1 VTLLLARYADCLYWM
16 ARYVERAENLAR
28 ILDVQES
35 FARDSTGS
43 HDWGAIL
50 DINADRERF
59 VAQGREVSAAE
70 VLHFYIA
77 DRANPTSIAF
87 DIHAA
92 RENARTIRPLITT
105 EMWAQLNVF
114 YNRVLALKPE
124 DLREER
130 LSKVCAMIK
139 SGCDEHAGITAGTLY
154 RDEAYRFWRLGGAI
168 ECADQTTRLLDAKYL
183 AFRRRREAE
192 GSAVD
197 LSYWTALLRSVG
209 GFQAFRRR
217 HPRALSPEQVAL
229 FVLGDPC
236 FPRSVAHNLLVVET
250 ALTELR
256 RNFNLRA
263 AGRALEHLDGIR
275 DDLALDRLRAIVG
288 RGGMHDFN
296 DWLQR
301 NLATLDRLIGE
312 AFFGREPAAAPQQA
326 QAG

>member
-1 VTLLLARYADCLYWM
+1 MTLLLARYADCLYWM

-312 AFFGREPAAAPQQA
+312 AFFGRLPAEVPRQA